1 MTTEVKAAAQFDA
14 PDAAQQ
20 PDLKGAIPYI
30 TAKAGPEQA
39 RFYEKAFGAKI
50 IAEMMAEDGKRYMH
64 AHLAINGG
72 HLMMSDAFPE
82 HGYAWEEPKNLHI
95 YLPSDNPQA
104 DFDRAVA
111 AGCEVTMPMAVQ
123 FWGDRYGQ
131 VKDPYGVTWAIG
143 GPA

>member
-1 MTTEVKAAAQFDA
+1 MTTELKAAADFDA
-14 PDAAQQ
+14 ETERPK
-20 PDLKGAIPYI
+20 LTGAIPYL

-64 AHLAINGG
+64 ACLELNGG

-82 HGYAWEEPKNLHI
+82 HGYAWEEPKNLSI
-95 YLPSDNPQA
+95 FLPSDRPQP

-111 AGCEVTMPMAVQ
+111 AGCEVVMPMAVQ

-131 VKDPYGVTWAIG
+131 VKDPYGVLWAIG